1 MEVKLVSWGVVLLAL
16 MVTGINGQSDVCGVA
31 PLNTR
36 IVGGDDAPVG
46 AWPWM
51 ASLHVGGHIC
61 GGSLINNQWV
71 LTAAHCVEFGFPVT
85 AYDIFL
91 GRHIQNG
98 SNPNEVMMTPS
109 KIIMHPQYNPKTFDN
124 DVALIQLS
132 GPVTFTDFIRPV
144 CLAAAGSEYKDG
156 QECWV
161 TGWGNIKM
169 DSPLPPPQ
177 TLQEVVVPIVSN
189 SDCNKIYQ
197 IITNNMMC
205 AGPSGGGTGHCIG
218 DSGGPLLRKVESKWV
233 QGGVVSFVST
243 DGCALPN
250 LPGGYARVS
259 QYESW
264 IKSQITSNPPGFVV
278 DGTTQLVSL
287 SLPLLLSV
295 TLVQSWF

>member
-51 ASLHVGGHIC
+51 ASLHLEEHIC

-71 LTAAHCVEFGFPVT
+71 LTAAHCVDSDVPLT
-85 AYDIFL
+85 DYDIFL
-91 GRHIQNG
+91 GRQNQMG
-98 SNPNEVMMTPS
+98 SNPNEVMRKAS
-109 KIIMHPQYNPKTFDN
+109 KIIIHPQYNPKEVYN
-124 DVALIQLS
+124 DIALIQLS
-132 GPVTFTDFIRPV
+132 GPVNFTNFIRPV
-144 CLAAAGSEYKDG
+144 CLAAVGSEYKDG
-156 QECWV
+156 KECWV
-161 TGWGNIKM
+161 TGWGDISM
-169 DSPLPPPQ
+169 ISPLLPPQ

-197 IITNNMMC
+197 LITNKMMC
-205 AGPSGGGTGHCIG
+205 AGYSEGGKDSCFA
-218 DSGGPLLRKVESKWV
+218 DSGGPLLRKVNSTWV
-233 QGGVVSFVST
+233 QGGVVSFGC
-243 DGCALPN
+243 GCALRN
-250 LPGGYARVS
+250 IPGVYTRVS
-259 QYESW
+259 EYESW

>member
-36 IVGGDDAPVG
+36 IVGGNDAAAG

-51 ASLHVGGHIC
+51 ASLHLGEHIC

-71 LTAAHCVEFGFPVT
+71 LTAAHCIQSGFHVT
-85 AYDIFL
+85 DYDIFL
-91 GRHIQNG
+91 GRHTQMG
-98 SNPNEVMMTPS
+98 SNPNEVMMTAS
-109 KIIMHPQYNPKTFDN
+109 KIIIHPQYNPRTVDN

-144 CLAAAGSEYKDG
+144 CLAAVGSEYKDG
-156 QECWV
+156 EECWV
-161 TGWGNIKM
+161 TGWGDIKIGYT
-169 DSPLPPPQ
+169 LPPLQ

-189 SDCNKIYQ
+189 SDCDKIYHF
-197 IITNNMMC
+197 ITNNIMC
-205 AGPSGGGTGHCIG
+205 AGSYRGGKDTCLG
-218 DSGGPLLRKVESKWV
+218 DSGGPLVRKVESKWV
-233 QGGVVSFVST
+233 QGGVVSF
-243 DGCALPN
+243 GCACDQPN
-250 LPGGYARVS
+250 IPGVYTRVS
-259 QYESW
+259 EYESW

>member
-1 MEVKLVSWGVVLLAL
+1 
-16 MVTGINGQSDVCGVA
+16 
-31 PLNTR
+31 
-36 IVGGDDAPVG
+36 
-46 AWPWM
+46 M
-51 ASLHVGGHIC
+51 ASLHFRSLLLC

-71 LTAAHCVEFGFPVT
+71 LTAAQCIQSGFPLSD
-85 AYDIFL
+85 YEIYL
-91 GRHIQNG
+91 GRQNQMG
-98 SNPNEVMMTPS
+98 SNPNEVLMTAS
-109 KIIMHPQYNPKTFDN
+109 KIIIHPQNNPKTFDN

-132 GPVTFTDFIRPV
+132 RPVNFTNFIRPV
-144 CLAAAGSEYKDG
+144 CLAAAASEYKAG
-156 QECWV
+156 KECWL
-161 TGWGNIKM
+161 TGWGAISTT
-169 DSPLPPPQ
+169 SPLPLPQ

-205 AGPSGGGTGHCIG
+205 AGPSGGGKGSCSG
-218 DSGGPLLRKVESKWV
+218 DAGGPLLRKVESKWV
-233 QGGVVSFVST
+233 QGGVVSFISAK
-243 DGCALPN
+243 GCSLPN